1 MLQPRSLTRYS
12 RSIRIALLSA
22 LLLAAGV
29 ALTLIAQQ
37 LFADQAGADGHSS
50 GTTVRIS
57 AIKSDAG
64 DVRVALQPH
73 DGEGWG
79 ERLHPQLNTLGA
91 DAPTNRWLNSSP
103 LELAVSVHIGDDVAD
118 VPASIENDATEP
130 GVGEPVADER
140 QLLCVIAHGHVND
153 PFWQQVR
160 GFMYQSTTLLNS
172 HVRFHSS
179 PDGASQAAAIAQCS
193 ADGAA
198 AIAATLANPDAVTDA
213 LLAAKEAGARIVTF
227 NSGAS
232 HAQAAGSELH
242 IALDDEAA
250 GRFIGERLNEQGI
263 TGAVACLIHERQNV
277 GLEERCE
284 GLEATYAGGEVREI
298 NLPTADDAEA
308 LQQRL
313 RELLLAEGDDANDVL
328 VALSAGTSVAALK
341 EANAIEADGPVLE
354 GKGLVAMGYSLERGT
369 HRRART
375 RAGLESLDL
384 LGVADASEAQG
395 WFIVSALTYVANFPL
410 TPVFVEQPTIMLI
423 TPWNLNLSGL
433 QTVSFAELQ
442 ASDQA
447 YRAIL
452 AEAAKVEPIVIDPS
466 SLANTRWRLAALGD
480 ADAPADAVGD
490 ATAEFTAAELT
501 GWTGCNSYSARY
513 SVQGSEL
520 RFDDLSWTEAGCA
533 TDALFQQEQRMQ
545 DSLANLERFEVSGQR
560 LTLYSQDGQV
570 LVFDRVK
577 E

>member
-1 MLQPRSLTRYS
+1 MHRPPALARYS
-12 RSIRIALLSA
+12 RSLRMTLLAA

-29 ALTLIAQQ
+29 AFTLIAQE
-37 LFADQAGADGHSS
+37 LFADRAGAGGHDGGHTD

-57 AIKSDAG
+57 AIKSDTG

-79 ERLHPQLNTLGA
+79 ERLHPELNTLGA
-91 DAPTNRWLNSSP
+91 DAPVNRWLNSSP
-103 LELAVSVHIGDDVAD
+103 LELAVSVHVADDVAAE
-118 VPASIENDATEP
+118 PASIENDATEP
-130 GVGEPVADER
+130 GADQR
-140 QLLCVIAHGHVND
+140 QLLCVIAHGHAED
-153 PFWQQVR
+153 PFWEQVR
-160 GFMYQSTTLLNS
+160 GFMYQSTAHLNA

-242 IALDDEAA
+242 IALDDLAA

-263 TGAVACLIHERQNV
+263 TSAVACLIHERQNV

-284 GLEATYAGGEVREI
+284 GLEQTYAGEVRVVY
-298 NLPTADDAEA
+298 LPIADDAEA

-313 RELLLAEGDDANDVL
+313 RELLLAEGDDAHDVFI
-328 VALSAGTSVAALK
+328 ALSAGTSVAVLK
-341 EANAIEADGPVLE
+341 EANAIEADGAVLE
-354 GKGLVAMGYSLERGT
+354 GKGIVAMGYSLERGE
-369 HRRART
+369 HRRWRT

-423 TPWNLNLSGL
+423 TPWNLNLSNL
-433 QTVSFAELQ
+433 RTASFAELR

-447 YRAIL
+447 YRA
-452 AEAAKVEPIVIDPS
+452 V
-466 SLANTRWRLAALGD
+466 LAAG
-480 ADAPADAVGD
+480 AQV
-490 ATAEFTAAELT
+490 ELI
-501 GWTGCNSYSARY
+501 
-513 SVQGSEL
+513 
-520 RFDDLSWTEAGCA
+520 
-533 TDALFQQEQRMQ
+533 
-545 DSLANLERFEVSGQR
+545 EV
-560 LTLYSQDGQV
+560 
-570 LVFDRVK
+570 

>member
-1 MLQPRSLTRYS
+1 MTLVAT
-12 RSIRIALLSA
+12 

-29 ALTLIAQQ
+29 AFTLIAQE
-37 LFADQAGADGHSS
+37 LFADRAGAGGHDG

-79 ERLHPQLNTLGA
+79 KRLHPQLNTVGR

-103 LELAVSVHIGDDVAD
+103 LELAVSMHIADDIAEE
-118 VPASIENDATEP
+118 PASIENDASEP

-140 QLLCVIAHGHVND
+140 QLLCVIAHGHAAD
-153 PFWQQVR
+153 PFWEQVR
-160 GFMYQSTTLLNS
+160 GFMYQSTTHLNA

-198 AIAATLANPDAVTDA
+198 AIAATLANPDAVTEA
-213 LLAAKEAGARIVTF
+213 LLAAKQAGARIVTF

-232 HAQAAGSELH
+232 HARAAGSELH
-242 IALDDEAA
+242 IALDDRSA
-250 GRFIGERLNEQGI
+250 GRFIGERLNEQGN
-263 TGAVACLIHERQNV
+263 TGVVACLIHERQNV
-277 GLEERCE
+277 GLEERCD

-298 NLPTADDAEA
+298 NLPTADDPDA
-308 LQQRL
+308 LQERL
-313 RELLLAEGDDANDVL
+313 RELLLAEGDDAIDVL
-328 VALSAGTSVAALK
+328 VSLSAGTSVAALK

-354 GKGLVAMGYSLERGT
+354 GKGIVAMGYSLERGQ

-375 RAGLESLDL
+375 QQGLASLDL

-433 QTVSFAELQ
+433 RTGSFAELR
-442 ASDQA
+442 AADQA
-447 YRAIL
+447 YRAVL
-452 AEAAKVEPIVIDPS
+452 ADGAKVEPIEI
-466 SLANTRWRLAALGD
+466 
-480 ADAPADAVGD
+480 
-490 ATAEFTAAELT
+490 E
-501 GWTGCNSYSARY
+501 
-513 SVQGSEL
+513 
-520 RFDDLSWTEAGCA
+520 
-533 TDALFQQEQRMQ
+533 
-545 DSLANLERFEVSGQR
+545 
-560 LTLYSQDGQV
+560 
-570 LVFDRVK
+570 
-577 E
+577 

>member
-1 MLQPRSLTRYS
+1 MHRPHALSRYS
-12 RSIRIALLSA
+12 RSLRMTLLAA

-29 ALTLIAQQ
+29 AFTLIAQE
-37 LFADQAGADGHSS
+37 LFSDRAGADAHTG

-79 ERLHPQLNTLGA
+79 ERLHPQFNTLGA

-103 LELAVSVHIGDDVAD
+103 LELAVSVHVADDVAD
-118 VPASIENDATEP
+118 EPASIENDASEP
-130 GVGEPVADER
+130 GVGDPVADER
-140 QLLCVIAHGHVND
+140 QLLCVIAHGHADD
-153 PFWQQVR
+153 PFWEQVR
-160 GFMYQSTTLLNS
+160 GFMYQSTTHLNA

-198 AIAATLANPDAVTDA
+198 AIAATLANPDAVTEA

-242 IALDDEAA
+242 IALDDRAA
-250 GRFIGERLNEQGI
+250 GRFIGERLNEQEV
-263 TGAVACLIHERQNV
+263 TGVVACLIHERQNV

-284 GLEATYAGGEVREI
+284 GLEATYAGGEVRKI

-308 LQQRL
+308 QQERL
-313 RELLLAEGDDANDVL
+313 RELLLAEGDDAIDVL
-328 VALSAGTSVAALK
+328 VSLSAGTSVAALK

-354 GKGLVAMGYSLERGT
+354 GKGIVAMGYSLERGV

-375 RAGLESLDL
+375 QAGLESLDL

-410 TPVFVEQPTIMLI
+410 TPVFIEQPTIMLI

-433 QTVSFAELQ
+433 RTGSLAELQ
-442 ASDQA
+442 AASLA
-447 YRAIL
+447 YRGVVADG
-452 AEAAKVEPIVIDPS
+452 AKAEPIDI
-466 SLANTRWRLAALGD
+466 
-480 ADAPADAVGD
+480 
-490 ATAEFTAAELT
+490 E
-501 GWTGCNSYSARY
+501 
-513 SVQGSEL
+513 
-520 RFDDLSWTEAGCA
+520 
-533 TDALFQQEQRMQ
+533 
-545 DSLANLERFEVSGQR
+545 
-560 LTLYSQDGQV
+560 
-570 LVFDRVK
+570 
-577 E
+577 

>member
-1 MLQPRSLTRYS
+1 MHRPQALSRYS
-12 RSIRIALLSA
+12 RSLRMTLVAA

-29 ALTLIAQQ
+29 AFTLIAQE
-37 LFADQAGADGHSS
+37 LFSGRAGAGGHTG

-57 AIKSDAG
+57 AMKSDAG

-79 ERLHPQLNTLGA
+79 ERLHPQFNTLGA
-91 DAPTNRWLNSSP
+91 EAPTNRWLNSSP
-103 LELAVSVHIGDDVAD
+103 LELAVSVHVADDVAAE
-118 VPASIENDATEP
+118 PASIENDAS
-130 GVGEPVADER
+130 EPVAGER
-140 QLLCVIAHGHVND
+140 PLLCVIAHGHAED

-160 GFMYQSTTLLNS
+160 GFMYQSTSHLNA

-193 ADGAA
+193 DDGAA
-198 AIAATLANPDAVTDA
+198 AIAATLANPDAVTEA
-213 LLAAKEAGARIVTF
+213 LLAAKQAGARIVTF

-263 TGAVACLIHERQNV
+263 TGVVACLIHERQNV

-284 GLEATYAGGEVREI
+284 GLEATYAGGEVRLI

-341 EANAIEADGPVLE
+341 EANEIEADGPVLE
-354 GKGLVAMGYSLERGT
+354 GKGLVAMGYSLERGA

-433 QTVSFAELQ
+433 QSVSFAELQ
-442 ASDQA
+442 ASDLA
-447 YRAIL
+447 YREVL
-452 AEAAKVEPIVIDPS
+452 AGGAKVEPI
-466 SLANTRWRLAALGD
+466 
-480 ADAPADAVGD
+480 AV
-490 ATAEFTAAELT
+490 E
-501 GWTGCNSYSARY
+501 
-513 SVQGSEL
+513 
-520 RFDDLSWTEAGCA
+520 
-533 TDALFQQEQRMQ
+533 
-545 DSLANLERFEVSGQR
+545 
-560 LTLYSQDGQV
+560 
-570 LVFDRVK
+570 
-577 E
+577 

>member
-1 MLQPRSLTRYS
+1 MHRPPALSRYRRSLCMTLV
-12 RSIRIALLSA
+12 AA

-29 ALTLIAQQ
+29 AFTLIAQE
-37 LFADQAGADGHSS
+37 LFSDRAGADAHAGR
-50 GTTVRIS
+50 TTVRIS

-73 DGEGWG
+73 DGDGWG
-79 ERLHPQLNTLGA
+79 ERLHPQFNTLGA

-103 LELAVSVHIGDDVAD
+103 LELAVSVHVADDVAD
-118 VPASIENDATEP
+118 EPASIENDASEP

-140 QLLCVIAHGHVND
+140 PLLCVIAHGHADD
-153 PFWQQVR
+153 PFWEQVR
-160 GFMYQSTTLLNS
+160 GFMYQSTTHLNA

-198 AIAATLANPDAVTDA
+198 AIAATLANPDAVTEA

-242 IALDDEAA
+242 IALDDRAA
-250 GRFIGERLNEQGI
+250 GRFIGERLNEQGV

-277 GLEERCE
+277 GLEERCD
-284 GLEATYAGGEVREI
+284 GLEATYAGGEVRDI

-308 LQQRL
+308 LQERL

-328 VALSAGTSVAALK
+328 VSLSAGTSVAALK

-354 GKGLVAMGYSLERGT
+354 GKGIVAMGYSLERGE

-410 TPVFVEQPTIMLI
+410 TPVFIEQPTIMLI

-433 QTVSFAELQ
+433 RTGSFVELQ

-452 AEAAKVEPIVIDPS
+452 ADGAKAEPIDI
-466 SLANTRWRLAALGD
+466 
-480 ADAPADAVGD
+480 
-490 ATAEFTAAELT
+490 E
-501 GWTGCNSYSARY
+501 
-513 SVQGSEL
+513 
-520 RFDDLSWTEAGCA
+520 
-533 TDALFQQEQRMQ
+533 
-545 DSLANLERFEVSGQR
+545 
-560 LTLYSQDGQV
+560 
-570 LVFDRVK
+570 
-577 E
+577 

>member
-1 MLQPRSLTRYS
+1 MQRPRALTRYS
-12 RSIRIALLSA
+12 RSLRMTLLAA

-29 ALTLIAQQ
+29 VFTLIAQE
-37 LFADQAGADGHSS
+37 LFADRAGAGGHDG

-57 AIKSDAG
+57 AIKSDTG

-79 ERLHPQLNTLGA
+79 ERLHPELNTLGA
-91 DAPTNRWLNSSP
+91 DAPVNRWLNSSP
-103 LELAVSVHIGDDVAD
+103 LELAVSVYVADDVAAE
-118 VPASIENDATEP
+118 PASIENDATEP
-130 GVGEPVADER
+130 GVGDPVADDR
-140 QLLCVIAHGHVND
+140 QLLCVIAHGHAED
-153 PFWQQVR
+153 PFWEQVR
-160 GFMYQSTTLLNS
+160 GFMYQSTAHLNA

-198 AIAATLANPDAVTDA
+198 AIAATMANPDAVTEA

-242 IALDDEAA
+242 IALDDLAA

-263 TGAVACLIHERQNV
+263 TSAVACLIHERQNV

-284 GLEATYAGGEVREI
+284 GLEQTYTGGAVRVI
-298 NLPTADDAEA
+298 HLPTADDAEA

-313 RELLLAEGDDANDVL
+313 RELLLAEGDDAHGVF
-328 VALSAGTSVAALK
+328 VALSAGTSVAVLK
-341 EANAIEADGPVLE
+341 EANAIEADGAVLE
-354 GKGLVAMGYSLERGT
+354 GKGIVAMGYSLERGE

-375 RAGLESLDL
+375 RAGLDSLDL

-433 QTVSFAELQ
+433 LTGSFAELQ
-442 ASDQA
+442 AADQA
-447 YRAIL
+447 YRAVL
-452 AEAAKVEPIVIDPS
+452 AAGAKVEPI
-466 SLANTRWRLAALGD
+466 
-480 ADAPADAVGD
+480 
-490 ATAEFTAAELT
+490 
-501 GWTGCNSYSARY
+501 
-513 SVQGSEL
+513 
-520 RFDDLSWTEAGCA
+520 
-533 TDALFQQEQRMQ
+533 
-545 DSLANLERFEVSGQR
+545 EV
-560 LTLYSQDGQV
+560 
-570 LVFDRVK
+570 